1 MKKKKNQKAVFFIV
15 FALIIAFAYTA
26 VFGLDTQYGDIVTTR
41 INGVDDIRLGIDIQG
56 GVDVTFNPAGDYD
69 ATKQQLDAATAVI
82 KNRLNSLNIND
93 YEVYSDDKSDRI
105 IVRFPWQAGETDF
118 DPENAVKELGE
129 TAELTFRY
137 GSDYETDP
145 ETNDVIPTGDI
156 ILNGSDVK
164 SAQPG
169 SQYNDTTGA
178 YEYVV
183 QLQLNDTSTD
193 GESGKDK
200 FASATAELAGSSTP
214 ISIWMDNTMISS
226 PTVSTAI
233 TDGQAV
239 ISGDFTYESAK
250 SLADKINSGALP
262 FKMETSSFK
271 TMDPTMG
278 RGSLDAM
285 ILAGFIAFGFI
296 AVYMIVLYRLPGFV
310 AVIALIGQVAGTL
323 AAISGWF
330 GFMDSSTLTIPG
342 IAGIILA
349 VGMGVDANIITG
361 ERIKEELNS
370 GKSLDSALKI
380 AYKRAFSAIFDG
392 NITVVF
398 VAIILMGAFGV
409 PSSPF
414 AKLLHVFFM
423 AFGAT
428 TEGVIYSFGY
438 TLLVGIILNFIMGVF
453 ASKLMVTSLA
463 KFNCFKNKKLYGG
476 AVK

>member
-15 FALIIAFAYTA
+15 FALIIAFAYSA

-56 GVDVTFNPAGDYD
+56 GVDVTFNPADDYD
-69 ATKQQLDAATAVI
+69 ANEQQLDAATAVM
-82 KNRLNSLNIND
+82 KNRLNSLGIND
-93 YEVYSDDKSDRI
+93 YEVYSDAKSDRI

-118 DPENAVKELGE
+118 DPEKAVKELGE

-137 GSDYETDP
+137 GSDSETDP
-145 ETNDVIPTGDI
+145 ETDETVPIGDI
-156 ILNGSDVK
+156 ILSGSDVK

-169 SQYNDTTGA
+169 SQYNDTTGS

-200 FASATAELAGSSTP
+200 FAAATAELAGSSTP

-285 ILAGFIAFGFI
+285 ILAGFISFAFI

-310 AVIALIGQVAGTL
+310 AVIGLIGQVAGTL

-380 AYKRAFSAIFDG
+380 AYKRAFAAIFDG

-409 PSSPF
+409 PSSIF

-438 TLLVGIILNFIMGVF
+438 TLLVGIILNFLMGVF
-453 ASKLMVTSLA
+453 ASKLMVTSLS

>member
-15 FALIIAFAYTA
+15 FALIIAFAYSA

-56 GVDVTFNPAGDYD
+56 GVDVTFTPANDYD
-69 ATKQQLDAATAVI
+69 ATEQQLDAANAVI

-93 YEVYSDDKSDRI
+93 YEVYSDAKSDRI

-118 DPENAVKELGE
+118 DPEAAVKELGE

-137 GSDYETDP
+137 GSDYETNE
-145 ETNDVIPTGDI
+145 ETDEIIPTGEI
-156 ILNGSDVK
+156 ILNGADVK
-164 SAQPG
+164 TAQPG
-169 SQYNDTTGA
+169 SQYDDTTGS

-183 QLQLNDTSTD
+183 QLELNDD
-193 GESGKDK
+193 GAEK
-200 FASATAELAGSSTP
+200 FASVTAELAGSSTP

-233 TDGQAV
+233 TDGKAV
-239 ISGDFTYESAK
+239 ISGEFTYDSAK
-250 SLADKINSGALP
+250 ELSDKISSGALP

-278 RGSLDAM
+278 RGSLNAM
-285 ILAGFIAFGFI
+285 ILAGIIAFVFIAI
-296 AVYMIVLYRLPGFV
+296 YMIVLYRLPGAV

-349 VGMGVDANIITG
+349 IGMGVDANIITG

-398 VAIILMGAFGV
+398 VAVILMGAFGV
-409 PSSPF
+409 PSSIF
-414 AKLLHVFFM
+414 AKMLHVFFM

-438 TLLVGIILNFIMGVF
+438 TLLVGIILNFVMGVF
-453 ASKLMVTSLA
+453 ASKLMVTSLS
-463 KFNCFKNKKLYGG
+463 KFNIFKNKKLYGG
-476 AVK
+476 TAK

>member
-15 FALIIAFAYTA
+15 FALIIAFAYSA

-56 GVDVTFNPAGDYD
+56 GVDVTFNPADDYD
-69 ATKQQLDAATAVI
+69 ANEQQLDAATAVM
-82 KNRLNSLNIND
+82 KNRLNSLGIND
-93 YEVYSDDKSDRI
+93 YEVYSDAKSDRI

-118 DPENAVKELGE
+118 DPEKAVKELGE

-137 GSDYETDP
+137 GSDSETDP
-145 ETNDVIPTGDI
+145 ETDETVPTGDI
-156 ILNGSDVK
+156 ILSGSDVK

-169 SQYNDTTGA
+169 SQYNDTKGS

-200 FASATAELAGSSTP
+200 FAAATAELAGSSTP

-285 ILAGFIAFGFI
+285 ILAGFISFAFI

-310 AVIALIGQVAGTL
+310 AVIGLIGQVAGTL

-380 AYKRAFSAIFDG
+380 AYKRAFAAIFDG

-398 VAIILMGAFGV
+398 IAIILMGAFGV
-409 PSSPF
+409 PSSIF

-438 TLLVGIILNFIMGVF
+438 TLLVGIILNFLMGVF
-453 ASKLMVTSLA
+453 ASKLMVTSLS

>member
-250 SLADKINSGALP
+250 SLD
-262 FKMETSSFK
+262 
-271 TMDPTMG
+271 
-278 RGSLDAM
+278 R
-285 ILAGFIAFGFI
+285 
-296 AVYMIVLYRLPGFV
+296 
-310 AVIALIGQVAGTL
+310 
-323 AAISGWF
+323 
-330 GFMDSSTLTIPG
+330 
-342 IAGIILA
+342 
-349 VGMGVDANIITG
+349 
-361 ERIKEELNS
+361 
-370 GKSLDSALKI
+370 KS
-380 AYKRAFSAIFDG
+380 
-392 NITVVF
+392 VV
-398 VAIILMGAFGV
+398 
-409 PSSPF
+409 
-414 AKLLHVFFM
+414 
-423 AFGAT
+423 
-428 TEGVIYSFGY
+428 
-438 TLLVGIILNFIMGVF
+438 
-453 ASKLMVTSLA
+453 
-463 KFNCFKNKKLYGG
+463 
-476 AVK
+476 

>member
-56 GVDVTFNPAGDYD
+56 GVDVTFNPADDYD
-69 ATKQQLDAATAVI
+69 ATEQQLDAAAAVI

-93 YEVYSDDKSDRI
+93 YEVYSDAKSDRI

-118 DPENAVKELGE
+118 DPEKAVKELGE

-145 ETNDVIPTGDI
+145 ETDDIIPTGDI
-156 ILNGSDVK
+156 ILNGSDIK

-169 SQYNDTTGA
+169 SQYNDTSGS

-183 QLQLNDTSTD
+183 QLQLNDTSTE
-193 GESGKDK
+193 GESGKEK

-296 AVYMIVLYRLPGFV
+296 AVYMIALYRLPGFI

-438 TLLVGIILNFIMGVF
+438 TLLVGIILNFVMGVF

-463 KFNCFKNKKLYGG
+463 KFKCFKNKKLYGG

>member
-15 FALIIAFAYTA
+15 FALIIAFAYSA

-69 ATKQQLDAATAVI
+69 ATESQLDSATEVI

-93 YEVYSDDKSDRI
+93 YEVYSDAKSDRI
-105 IVRFPWQAGETDF
+105 IVRFPWQAGETNF
-118 DPENAVKELGE
+118 DPEAAVKELGE

-137 GSDYETDP
+137 GSDYDTDP
-145 ETNDVIPTGDI
+145 DTEDIIPTGDI
-156 ILNGSDVK
+156 ILNGADVK

-169 SQYNDTTGA
+169 SQYNDSTGS

-183 QLQLNDTSTD
+183 QLQLNDTSSD

-233 TDGQAV
+233 TDGNAV

-262 FKMETSSFK
+262 FKMETSSFR

-278 RGSLDAM
+278 RGSLNAM
-285 ILAGFIAFGFI
+285 ILAGFIAFAFI
-296 AVYMIVLYRLPGFV
+296 AVYMIVLYRLPGV
-310 AVIALIGQVAGTL
+310 IAVIALIGQVAGTL

-370 GKSLDSALKI
+370 GKSLDSALKT

-453 ASKLMVTSLA
+453 ASKLMLTSLS

-476 AVK
+476 ASK

>member
-15 FALIIAFAYTA
+15 FALIIAFAYSA

-69 ATKQQLDAATAVI
+69 ASEQQLDAATAVI

-93 YEVYSDDKSDRI
+93 YEVYSDSKSDRI
-105 IVRFPWQAGETDF
+105 IVRFPWQAGETNF
-118 DPENAVKELGE
+118 DPEAAVKELGE

-145 ETNDVIPTGDI
+145 ETKDIIPTGDI

-183 QLQLNDTSTD
+183 QLELNSTSTE

-200 FASATAELAGSSTP
+200 FAAATAELAGSSTP

-278 RGSLDAM
+278 RGSLNAM
-285 ILAGFIAFGFI
+285 ILAGIIAFAFI
-296 AVYMIVLYRLPGFV
+296 AVYMIVLYRLPGFI

-349 VGMGVDANIITG
+349 IGMGVDANIITG

-438 TLLVGIILNFIMGVF
+438 TLLVGIILNFLMGVF
-453 ASKLMVTSLA
+453 ASKLMVTSLS
-463 KFNCFKNKKLYGG
+463 KFNTFKNKKLYGG
-476 AVK
+476 ISK

>member
-69 ATKQQLDAATAVI
+69 ATEQQLDAATAVI

-278 RGSLDAM
+278 RGSLNAM